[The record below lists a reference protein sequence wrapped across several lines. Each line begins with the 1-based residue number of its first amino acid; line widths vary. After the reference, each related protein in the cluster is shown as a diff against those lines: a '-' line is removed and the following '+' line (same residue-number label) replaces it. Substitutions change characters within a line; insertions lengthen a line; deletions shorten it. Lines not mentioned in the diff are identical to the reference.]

1 MAKKLLPPDELVTKV
16 SVRVTP
22 RASTNTVTAYVDGV
36 AQIRLTAPPVEGAAN
51 ESCCVFV
58 AGVLGIAKS
67 QVSVSGGAH
76 NRNKVLAIRGLS
88 SEEIATRFVAAV
100 RPASP

>member
-1 MAKKLLPPDELVTKV
+1 MTMEVAKI

-22 RASTNTVTAYVDGV
+22 RASANVVTGYREGV
-36 AQIRLTAPPVEGAAN
+36 LHVRLTAPPVEGAAN
-51 ESCCVFV
+51 EACCAFV
-58 AGVLGIAKS
+58 AAILGVSKS

-88 SEEIATRFVAAV
+88 LEQVEQRL
-100 RPASP
+100 ASSAPEQP